1 MYTGE
6 MRMVAGLFVAM
17 LAMAQEPQFTKDGR
31 LTRPENYREWIFL
44 SSGLGMTYGPATDE
58 AHPRFDNVFV
68 NPAAYKTFLTTGVW
82 PEKTMFILEV
92 RDSESKGSIN
102 QAGHFQAG
110 IAHVSAEVK
119 DSSRFKD
126 KWEYFAFPA
135 SGDPGQALPRS
146 AGCFACHSEH
156 AAVENTFVQFYP
168 TLAPVAKAKGTYKE
182 K

>member
-1 MYTGE
+1 
-6 MRMVAGLFVAM
+6 
-17 LAMAQEPQFTKDGR
+17 
-31 LTRPENYREWIFL
+31 
-44 SSGLGMTYGPATDE
+44 MTYGPASHQDN
-58 AHPRFDNVFV
+58 PRFDNVFV
-68 NPAAYKTFLTTGVW
+68 NPSSYKAFLATGVW

-110 IAHVSAEVK
+110 IAQMSAEVK

-126 KWEYFAFPA
+126 KWEYFTLPV
-135 SGDPGQALPRS
+135 SGEPGQALPRS
-146 AGCFACHSEH
+146 AGCFACHSQH

-168 TLAPVAKAKGTYKE
+168 TLSPIAKAKGTFKE